1 MKCFLCAIAT
11 ILLFASCG
19 RTVVGDADPAKES
32 VCDSVAVADVPND
45 TAVVESV
52 EEVEHVAD
60 CLCDDYTGNAKYIER
75 KKCEMLDAMDND
87 CRFGFSEDTELQSQD
102 ADAYWLMNSM
112 MQMSCLV
119 NYADDD
125 WAWMLAMDE
134 LIKVYDV
141 RSGSRAGSNDVAVK
155 AIDALMQSYAGGSQM
170 EMNTASY
177 VWSELEHYKTVHAYY
192 RLIESICD
200 KDNRGARIKALLY
213 KEFKEWF
220 DMNDAAQG
228 VMTAYSYA
236 RAWYSM
242 ASFEQTCMLREWSAS
257 RFHELE
263 IESGVFVTQGGEVYV
278 SEAETVSPAMFD
290 ELLGYFKSRTKCDI
304 AKEMEAIYGEDS
316 GKCEDY
322 FDFEKIAEYL
332 NRYKAALLN
341 WREVREQIAQMLPG
355 ERQDSYREITR
366 QMHARLYNDL
376 SGLKEIHF

>member
-1 MKCFLCAIAT
+1 
-11 ILLFASCG
+11 
-19 RTVVGDADPAKES
+19 
-32 VCDSVAVADVPND
+32 
-45 TAVVESV
+45 
-52 EEVEHVAD
+52 
-60 CLCDDYTGNAKYIER
+60 
-75 KKCEMLDAMDND
+75 
-87 CRFGFSEDTELQSQD
+87 
-102 ADAYWLMNSM
+102 
-112 MQMSCLV
+112 
-119 NYADDD
+119 
-125 WAWMLAMDE
+125 
-134 LIKVYDV
+134 
-141 RSGSRAGSNDVAVK
+141 
-155 AIDALMQSYAGGSQM
+155 
-170 EMNTASY
+170 
-177 VWSELEHYKTVHAYY
+177 
-192 RLIESICD
+192 
-200 KDNRGARIKALLY
+200 
-213 KEFKEWF
+213 
-220 DMNDAAQG
+220 MNDAAQG

-242 ASFEQTCMLREWSAS
+242 ASFEQSCMLREWLAS

-290 ELLGYFKSRTKCDI
+290 ELLGYFKSRTKYDI

-376 SGLKEIHF
+376 SSLKEIHF